1 MTKKFYRFVIA
12 ALVISV
18 LFSSCAFAARK
29 DNLNVHCGVLNYLG
43 TTEDEFQNAVDEFR
57 KTLPDYFNMLYVT
70 EQQDLMKMLNAF
82 RDNRQVIHFYDNLTS
97 MLMAIEAGR
106 VDEIS
111 LPDSTA
117 RYIMKSDPEYK
128 ILFTIRMPSAISLG
142 FRAENTALRDE
153 LNKVITAMKEDG
165 TLKNLEEK
173 FIKSDAAP
181 EAVAFEKYDDA
192 DKITV
197 AVTGDMP
204 PIDFIAEDGK
214 PAGYNTAVLSEI
226 GKRMKKNIEMINIE
240 AGARS
245 AALASGKADVIF
257 WYRTT
262 KGMTITED
270 DSKIENP
277 INSVIKD
284 SGENVI
290 ISVPYYEWERT
301 LMLTK

>member
-1 MTKKFYRFVIA
+1 MKKIK
-12 ALVISV
+12 IKTSKV
-18 LFSSCAFAARK
+18 LEAYQ
-29 DNLNVHCGVLNYLG
+29 VLG
-43 TTEDEFQNAVDEFR
+43 
-57 KTLPDYFNMLYVT
+57 
-70 EQQDLMKMLNAF
+70 
-82 RDNRQVIHFYDNLTS
+82 
-97 MLMAIEAGR
+97 
-106 VDEIS
+106 
-111 LPDSTA
+111 
-117 RYIMKSDPEYK
+117 
-128 ILFTIRMPSAISLG
+128 SA
-142 FRAENTALRDE
+142 
-153 LNKVITAMKEDG
+153 
-165 TLKNLEEK
+165 
-173 FIKSDAAP
+173 
-181 EAVAFEKYDDA
+181 KYSKLDDA

-197 AVTGDMP
+197 AVTGDMA
-204 PIDFIAEDGK
+204 PIDFIAEDGQ